1 MAVLAGGALVDH
13 VAFVMSD
20 GTICGFGG
28 SGGTLRPPFV
38 LRDDETIVAV
48 EGAGGDA

>member
-20 GTICGFGG
+20 GTVCGFGG